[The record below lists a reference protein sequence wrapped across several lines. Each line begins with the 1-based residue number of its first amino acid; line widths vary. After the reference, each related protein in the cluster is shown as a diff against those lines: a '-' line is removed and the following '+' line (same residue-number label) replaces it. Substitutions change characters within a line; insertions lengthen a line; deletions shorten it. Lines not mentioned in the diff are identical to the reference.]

1 MNILMACDY
10 KGLNPG
16 NFIPSIRALDQYVQ
30 KRGDKVIYA
39 FSVDCV
45 TVSVTVCFFSLAS
58 V

>member
-39 FSVDCV
+39 FS
-45 TVSVTVCFFSLAS
+45 
-58 V
+58 